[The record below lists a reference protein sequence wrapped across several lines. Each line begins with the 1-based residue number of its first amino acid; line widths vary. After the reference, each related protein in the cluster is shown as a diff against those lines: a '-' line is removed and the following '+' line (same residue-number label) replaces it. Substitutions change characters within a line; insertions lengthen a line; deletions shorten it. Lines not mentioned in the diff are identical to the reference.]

1 MYGAVISAITATY
14 WRESP
19 VGVAA
24 IAVLCAGDGF
34 ADIIGRR
41 YGEHNKLPHSPS
53 KVDHFAL
60 HLLLRLYVLG
70 GTIGYV

>member
-24 IAVLCAGDGF
+24 ISSAV
-34 ADIIGRR
+34 RW
-41 YGEHNKLPHSPS
+41 
-53 KVDHFAL
+53 
-60 HLLLRLYVLG
+60 
-70 GTIGYV
+70 

>member
-34 ADIIGRR
+34 ADIVGRR
-41 YGEHNKLPHSPS
+41 FGEGNKLPHSPS
-53 KVDHFAL
+53 KVRICAPAFAA
-60 HLLLRLYVLG
+60 
-70 GTIGYV
+70 